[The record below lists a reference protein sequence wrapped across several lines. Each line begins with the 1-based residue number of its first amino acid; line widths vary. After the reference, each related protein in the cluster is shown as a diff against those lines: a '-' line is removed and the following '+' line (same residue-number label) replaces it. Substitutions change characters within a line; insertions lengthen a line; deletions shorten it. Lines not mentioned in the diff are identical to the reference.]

1 MKIIIAEQIN
11 NSVFRTPDEKL
22 RWSFK
27 MYDED
32 NSREIDIHEM
42 ESVMLVR
49 QSESHCSVSV
59 LKCTAL
65 NVSV

>member
-1 MKIIIAEQIN
+1 MKIRIAEQIN

-42 ESVMLVR
+42 ESVMLVS